1 MIDVCLE
8 DSIEM
13 TEERRFD
20 PGGWAGENK

>member
-1 MIDVCLE
+1 MINVCLE

-13 TEERRFD
+13 IEERRFD